1 MPRLSCSSCSLLV
14 VVPIISIFISCY
26 FQKKSLSF
34 VIHYW
39 KEEIL
44 TAEPIYVGGMNEQ
57 NRPTLAININQT
69 LPHRKILK
77 VEKFSPFNCK
87 GNG

>member
-1 MPRLSCSSCSLLV
+1 
-14 VVPIISIFISCY
+14 
-26 FQKKSLSF
+26 
-34 VIHYW
+34 
-39 KEEIL
+39 
-44 TAEPIYVGGMNEQ
+44 MNEQ